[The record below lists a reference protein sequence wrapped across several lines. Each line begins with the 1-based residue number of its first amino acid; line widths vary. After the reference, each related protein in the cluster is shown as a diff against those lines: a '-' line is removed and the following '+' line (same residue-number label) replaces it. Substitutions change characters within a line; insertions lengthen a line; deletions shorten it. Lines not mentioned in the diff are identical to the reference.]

1 MIDGKYTIPVGLS
14 LSVKV
19 SKVVGKA
26 GRAGAKAVRERLK
39 NRQGASGSL
48 PMPKD
53 HDNQGLQRT
62 GEMIRSVDFRTK
74 RGTDKE
80 AGTIFPTGKRERP
93 KKTSSKTATRNA
105 AILSIL
111 LATNEEIAAS
121 DPMGRNEALD
131 KVLADAAQ
139 KSIQEQKAGLKAK
152 GKRKIK

>member
-1 MIDGKYTIPVGLS
+1 MISGKYVIPAGLS
-14 LSVKV
+14 LTIKV

-39 NRQGASGSL
+39 ARAGAKGSL
-48 PMPKD
+48 PMPQD

-62 GEMIRSVDFRTK
+62 GEMIRSVDFRTR

-93 KKTSSKTATRNA
+93 KKTSAKTATRNA

-111 LATNEEIAAS
+111 LATNDKIADS
-121 DPMGRNEALD
+121 DPMGRNDALD

-139 KSIQEQKAGLKAK
+139 KSISEQKAGLKAK
-152 GKRKIK
+152 GKRTIK

>member
-1 MIDGKYTIPVGLS
+1 MISGKYVIPAGLS
-14 LSVKV
+14 LTVKV

-26 GRAGAKAVRERLK
+26 GRAGAKAVRERMK
-39 NRQGASGSL
+39 NRQGASGAL
-48 PMPKD
+48 PMPAD

-93 KKTSSKTATRNA
+93 KKNSSKTATRNA

-111 LATNEEIAAS
+111 LATNDKIADS

-139 KSIQEQKAGLKAK
+139 KSIAEQKAGLKAK
-152 GKRKIK
+152 GKRTIK